1 MERQKNAKA
10 QQNIK
15 YRLLACVVAVA
26 LAIGLS
32 AMPALAEPSEDAS
45 GSISIVSVDTSTDA
59 KAEKADAPKGE
70 SGTSDSSSK
79 AEGSS
84 NKSDSSAPAK
94 KPVSSDV
101 LNPAEKLGAVLEGE
115 GQAAVS
121 NATGISVASEESD
134 EELDEKEQAK
144 KNIKAAITAMGNYV
158 ATYYGD
164 LVIDKKFISGP
175 LYTVLDEQ
183 GKAVAAQY
191 TVQFTVVGYRLGCD
205 INTASSGDVVYKKRT
220 IGIKVDVGGGT
231 DSEGRATLKGLPEG
245 QYVVTE
251 IEYPGCGYK
260 CVEPSSS
267 YMVKTI
273 EWTSSRDT
281 PVGNNNKL
289 ERSITFNFQN
299 EGTGTDYP
307 NQGFVNHYTNQ
318 DDAGF
323 GWTERD

>member
-10 QQNIK
+10 QQSIK

-32 AMPALAEPSEDAS
+32 AMPALAEPSEDAG
-45 GSISIVSVDTSTDA
+45 GSISIVSVDTSTDT
-59 KAEKADAPKGE
+59 KAEKADASKGE
-70 SGTSDSSSK
+70 SNASDSLSK
-79 AEGSS
+79 TEGSS
-84 NKSDSSAPAK
+84 NKSDSSTPAK

-121 NATGISVASEESD
+121 NAMGISVASEEGD

-144 KNIKAAITAMGNYV
+144 KNIKAAITTMGNYV

-205 INTASSGDVVYKKRT
+205 INTASSDDVVYKKRT

-251 IEYPGCGYK
+251 IEYPG
-260 CVEPSSS
+260 
-267 YMVKTI
+267 
-273 EWTSSRDT
+273 
-281 PVGNNNKL
+281 
-289 ERSITFNFQN
+289 
-299 EGTGTDYP
+299 
-307 NQGFVNHYTNQ
+307 
-318 DDAGF
+318 
-323 GWTERD
+323 

>member
-10 QQNIK
+10 QQSIK

-32 AMPALAEPSEDAS
+32 AMPALAEPNEDAS

-59 KAEKADAPKGE
+59 KAEKADASKSE
-70 SGTSDSSSK
+70 SSASDSSSK
-79 AEGSS
+79 TEGSS

-134 EELDEKEQAK
+134 EELDEKEQVK
-144 KNIKAAITAMGNYV
+144 KNIKAAITTMGNYV

-164 LVIDKKFISGP
+164 LKINKEFISGP

-205 INTASSGDVVYKKRT
+205 INTATSDDVVYKKRT

-231 DSEGRATLKGLPEG
+231 SSNYENLEGLPEG

-251 IEYPGCGYK
+251 IEYPGCGYE
-260 CVEPSSS
+260 CDGDSR
-267 YMVKTI
+267 MVKTI
-273 EWTSSRDT
+273 EWTSSDAT
-281 PVGNNNKL
+281 PVVGGNKL
-289 ERSITFNFQN
+289 RDPIEFSFKNK
-299 EGTGTDYP
+299 GTGTNYP

-323 GWTERD
+323 GWTAAERE

>member
-1 MERQKNAKA
+1 MERQNNTKA

-84 NKSDSSAPAK
+84 NKSDSSSPVK

-164 LVIDKKFISGP
+164 LKINKEFISGP

-205 INTASSGDVVYKKRT
+205 INNATSDDVVYKKRT

-231 DSEGRATLKGLPEG
+231 GHNTKTLEGLPEG

-251 IEYPGCGYK
+251 IEYPGCGYT
-260 CVEPSSS
+260 CEADSR
-267 YMVKTI
+267 MVKTI
-273 EWTSSRDT
+273 EWTSSDAT
-281 PVGNNNKL
+281 PVVDSNKL
-289 ERSITFNFQN
+289 KDPIEFSFKNK
-299 EGTGTDYP
+299 GTGTNYP
-307 NQGFVNHYTNQ
+307 NQGFVNHYT
-318 DDAGF
+318 DHGDTGF
-323 GWTERD
+323 GWTAAERD

>member
-1 MERQKNAKA
+1 M
-10 QQNIK
+10 
-15 YRLLACVVAVA
+15 
-26 LAIGLS
+26 
-32 AMPALAEPSEDAS
+32 
-45 GSISIVSVDTSTDA
+45 
-59 KAEKADAPKGE
+59 
-70 SGTSDSSSK
+70 SK

-84 NKSDSSAPAK
+84 NKSDSSTSAK

-121 NATGISVASEESD
+121 NATGISAASEESD

-164 LVIDKKFISGP
+164 LEINKEFISGP

-183 GKAVAAQY
+183 GNVVAAQY

-205 INTASSGDVVYKKRT
+205 VNTATSDDVVYKKRT

-231 DSEGRATLKGLPEG
+231 SSNSTTLEGLPEG

-251 IEYPGCGYK
+251 IEYPGCGYE
-260 CVEPSSS
+260 CDGDSR
-267 YMVKTI
+267 MVKTI

-281 PVGNNNKL
+281 PVGENNKL
-289 ERSITFNFQN
+289 KNSITFNFQN
-299 EGTGTDYP
+299 KGTGTNYP
-307 NQGFVNHYTNQ
+307 NQGFVNHYT
-318 DDAGF
+318 DHTDTGF

>member
-10 QQNIK
+10 QQSIK

-32 AMPALAEPSEDAS
+32 AMPALAEPNEDAS

-59 KAEKADAPKGE
+59 KAEKADASKSE
-70 SGTSDSSSK
+70 SSASDSSSK
-79 AEGSS
+79 TEGSS

-121 NATGISVASEESD
+121 NATGISVASEEGD

-144 KNIKAAITAMGNYV
+144 KNIKAAITAMGNFV

-164 LVIDKKFISGP
+164 LEINKEFISGP

-183 GKAVAAQY
+183 GNVVAAQY

-205 INTASSGDVVYKKRT
+205 VNTATSDDVVYKKRT

-231 DSEGRATLKGLPEG
+231 SSNSTTLEGLPEG

-251 IEYPGCGYK
+251 IEYPGCGYE
-260 CVEPSSS
+260 CDGDSR
-267 YMVKTI
+267 MVKTI

-281 PVGNNNKL
+281 PVGENNKL
-289 ERSITFNFQN
+289 KNSITFNFQN
-299 EGTGTDYP
+299 KGTGTNYP
-307 NQGFVNHYTNQ
+307 NQGFVNHYT
-318 DDAGF
+318 DHTDTGF

>member
-1 MERQKNAKA
+1 MERQNNTKA

-84 NKSDSSAPAK
+84 NKSDSSTSAK

-158 ATYYGD
+158 ATY
-164 LVIDKKFISGP
+164 L
-175 LYTVLDEQ
+175 
-183 GKAVAAQY
+183 
-191 TVQFTVVGYRLGCD
+191 
-205 INTASSGDVVYKKRT
+205 
-220 IGIKVDVGGGT
+220 
-231 DSEGRATLKGLPEG
+231 
-245 QYVVTE
+245 
-251 IEYPGCGYK
+251 
-260 CVEPSSS
+260 
-267 YMVKTI
+267 
-273 EWTSSRDT
+273 W
-281 PVGNNNKL
+281 
-289 ERSITFNFQN
+289 
-299 EGTGTDYP
+299 
-307 NQGFVNHYTNQ
+307 
-318 DDAGF
+318 
-323 GWTERD
+323 

>member
-1 MERQKNAKA
+1 MERQNNTKA

-15 YRLLACVVAVA
+15 YRVLACVVAVA

-84 NKSDSSAPAK
+84 NKSDSSTSAK

-101 LNPAEKLGAVLEGE
+101 LNPAEKLGAVL
-115 GQAAVS
+115 
-121 NATGISVASEESD
+121 
-134 EELDEKEQAK
+134 EQAK

-164 LVIDKKFISGP
+164 LVIDKTFISGP

-183 GKAVAAQY
+183 GNAVAAQY

-205 INTASSGDVVYKKRT
+205 IDTATSDDVVYKKRT

-231 DSEGRATLKGLPEG
+231 NHNTATLEGLPEG

-251 IEYPGCGYK
+251 IEYPGCGYE
-260 CVEPSSS
+260 CQGNPRV
-267 YMVKTI
+267 VKTR
-273 EWTSSRDT
+273 EWTSSDAT

-289 ERSITFNFQN
+289 ENPIEFSFKNK
-299 EGTGTDYP
+299 GTGTNYP
-307 NQGFVNHYTNQ
+307 NQGFVNHYT
-318 DDAGF
+318 DHGDTGF
-323 GWTERD
+323 GWTAAERD

>member
-1 MERQKNAKA
+1 MW
-10 QQNIK
+10 
-15 YRLLACVVAVA
+15 LP
-26 LAIGLS
+26 IGLS

-84 NKSDSSAPAK
+84 NKSDSSSPVK

-164 LVIDKKFISGP
+164 LKINKEFISGP

-191 TVQFTVVGYRLGCD
+191 MVQFTVVGYRLGCD
-205 INTASSGDVVYKKRT
+205 INNATSDDVVYKKRT

-231 DSEGRATLKGLPEG
+231 GHNTKTLEGLPEG

-251 IEYPGCGYK
+251 IEYPGCGYT
-260 CVEPSSS
+260 CEGDSR
-267 YMVKTI
+267 MVKTI
-273 EWTSSRDT
+273 EWTSSDAT
-281 PVGNNNKL
+281 PVVDSNKL
-289 ERSITFNFQN
+289 KDPIEFSFKNK
-299 EGTGTDYP
+299 GTGTNYP
-307 NQGFVNHYTNQ
+307 NQGFVNHYT
-318 DDAGF
+318 DHGDTGF
-323 GWTERD
+323 GWTAAERD

>member
-10 QQNIK
+10 QQSIK

-32 AMPALAEPSEDAS
+32 AMPALAEPNEDAS

-59 KAEKADAPKGE
+59 KAEKADASKSE
-70 SGTSDSSSK
+70 SSASDSSSK
-79 AEGSS
+79 TEGSS

-121 NATGISVASEESD
+121 NATGLSVASEESD

-144 KNIKAAITAMGNYV
+144 KNIKAAITTMGNYV

-164 LVIDKKFISGP
+164 LEINKEFISGP

-183 GKAVAAQY
+183 GNVVAAQY

-205 INTASSGDVVYKKRT
+205 INTATSDDVVYKKRT

-231 DSEGRATLKGLPEG
+231 SSNSTTLEGLPEG

-251 IEYPGCGYK
+251 IEYPGCGYE
-260 CVEPSSS
+260 CDGDSR
-267 YMVKTI
+267 MVKTI

-281 PVGNNNKL
+281 PVGDNNKL
-289 ERSITFNFQN
+289 KNSITFNFQN
-299 EGTGTDYP
+299 KGTGTNYP
-307 NQGFVNHYTNQ
+307 NQGFVNHYT
-318 DDAGF
+318 DHADTGF
-323 GWTERD
+323 GWTAAERE

>member
-10 QQNIK
+10 QQSIK

-59 KAEKADAPKGE
+59 KAEKADASKSE
-70 SGTSDSSSK
+70 SSASDSSSK
-79 AEGSS
+79 TEGSS

-144 KNIKAAITAMGNYV
+144 KNIKAAITTMGNYV

-205 INTASSGDVVYKKRT
+205 INNATSDDVVYKKRT

-231 DSEGRATLKGLPEG
+231 GENKATLEGLPEG

-251 IEYPGCGYK
+251 VEYPGCGYT
-260 CVEPSSS
+260 CVEPSPS

-273 EWTSSRDT
+273 KWTSSSDT

-289 ERSITFNFQN
+289 ENPITFNFQN
-299 EGTGTDYP
+299 KGTGTNYP
-307 NQGFVNHYTNQ
+307 NQGFVNHYT
-318 DDAGF
+318 DHDGTGF

>member
-1 MERQKNAKA
+1 MERQNNTKA

-59 KAEKADAPKGE
+59 KAENADAPQRE
-70 SGTSDSSSK
+70 TPTRHSSSK
-79 AEGSS
+79 AQGST
-84 NKSDSSAPAK
+84 NQSDSSTPVQ

-164 LVIDKKFISGP
+164 LEINKEFISGP

-183 GKAVAAQY
+183 GNVVAAQY

-205 INTASSGDVVYKKRT
+205 VNTATSDDVVYKKRT

-231 DSEGRATLKGLPEG
+231 SSNSTTLEGLPEG

-251 IEYPGCGYK
+251 IEYPGCGYE
-260 CVEPSSS
+260 CDGDSR
-267 YMVKTI
+267 MVKTI

-281 PVGNNNKL
+281 PVGENNKL
-289 ERSITFNFQN
+289 KNSITFNFQN
-299 EGTGTDYP
+299 KGTGTNYP
-307 NQGFVNHYTNQ
+307 NQGFVNHYT
-318 DDAGF
+318 DHTDTGF

>member
-1 MERQKNAKA
+1 MQVGR
-10 QQNIK
+10 
-15 YRLLACVVAVA
+15 
-26 LAIGLS
+26 S
-32 AMPALAEPSEDAS
+32 
-45 GSISIVSVDTSTDA
+45 VSCRSTPQRTL
-59 KAEKADAPKGE
+59 KPKKADAPKGE

-164 LVIDKKFISGP
+164 LEINKEFISGP

-183 GKAVAAQY
+183 GNVVAAQY

-205 INTASSGDVVYKKRT
+205 VNTATSDDVVYKKRT

-231 DSEGRATLKGLPEG
+231 SSNSTTLEGLPEG

-251 IEYPGCGYK
+251 IEYPGCGYE
-260 CVEPSSS
+260 CDGDSR
-267 YMVKTI
+267 MVKTI

-281 PVGNNNKL
+281 PVGENNKL
-289 ERSITFNFQN
+289 KNSITFNFQN
-299 EGTGTDYP
+299 KGTGTNYP
-307 NQGFVNHYTNQ
+307 NQGFVNHYT
-318 DDAGF
+318 DHTDTGF

>member
-1 MERQKNAKA
+1 MERQNNTKA

-84 NKSDSSAPAK
+84 NKSDSSSPVK

-101 LNPAEKLGAVLEGE
+101 LNPAEKLGAVLKGE

-164 LVIDKKFISGP
+164 LKINKEFISGP

-205 INTASSGDVVYKKRT
+205 INNATSDDVVYKKRT

-231 DSEGRATLKGLPEG
+231 GHNTKTLEGLPEG

-251 IEYPGCGYK
+251 IEYPGCGYT
-260 CVEPSSS
+260 CEGDSR
-267 YMVKTI
+267 MVKTI
-273 EWTSSRDT
+273 EWTSSDAT
-281 PVGNNNKL
+281 PVVDSNKL
-289 ERSITFNFQN
+289 KDPIEFSFKNK
-299 EGTGTDYP
+299 GTGTNYP
-307 NQGFVNHYTNQ
+307 NQGFVNHYT
-318 DDAGF
+318 DHGDTGF
-323 GWTERD
+323 GWTAAERD

>member
-1 MERQKNAKA
+1 MERQNNTKA

-84 NKSDSSAPAK
+84 NKSDSSSPVK

-164 LVIDKKFISGP
+164 LKINKEFISGP
-175 LYTVLDEQ
+175 LYTVFDEQ

-205 INTASSGDVVYKKRT
+205 INNATSDDVVYKKRT

-231 DSEGRATLKGLPEG
+231 GHNTKTLEGLPEG

-251 IEYPGCGYK
+251 IEYPGCGYT
-260 CVEPSSS
+260 CEGDSR
-267 YMVKTI
+267 MVKTI
-273 EWTSSRDT
+273 EWTSSDAT
-281 PVGNNNKL
+281 PVVDSNKL
-289 ERSITFNFQN
+289 KDPIEFSFKNK
-299 EGTGTDYP
+299 GTGTNYP
-307 NQGFVNHYTNQ
+307 NQGFVNHYT
-318 DDAGF
+318 DHGDTGF
-323 GWTERD
+323 GWTAAERD

>member
-1 MERQKNAKA
+1 MERQNNTKA

-84 NKSDSSAPAK
+84 NKSDSSSPVK

-115 GQAAVS
+115 GQTAVS

-164 LVIDKKFISGP
+164 LKINKEFISGP

-205 INTASSGDVVYKKRT
+205 INNATSDDVVYKKRT

-231 DSEGRATLKGLPEG
+231 GHNTKTLEGLPEG

-251 IEYPGCGYK
+251 IEYPGCGYT
-260 CVEPSSS
+260 CEGDSR
-267 YMVKTI
+267 MVKTI
-273 EWTSSRDT
+273 EWTSSDAT
-281 PVGNNNKL
+281 PVVDSNKL
-289 ERSITFNFQN
+289 KDPIEFSFKNK
-299 EGTGTDYP
+299 GTGTNYP
-307 NQGFVNHYTNQ
+307 NQGFVNHYT
-318 DDAGF
+318 DHGDAGF
-323 GWTERD
+323 GWTAAERD

>member
-1 MERQKNAKA
+1 MERQNNTKA

-84 NKSDSSAPAK
+84 NKSDSSTSAK

-121 NATGISVASEESD
+121 NATGLSVASEESD

-164 LVIDKKFISGP
+164 LVIDKTFISGP

-183 GKAVAAQY
+183 GNAVAAQY

-205 INTASSGDVVYKKRT
+205 IDTATSDDVVYKKRT

-231 DSEGRATLKGLPEG
+231 NHNTATLEGLPEG

-251 IEYPGCGYK
+251 IEYPGCGYE
-260 CVEPSSS
+260 CQGNPRV
-267 YMVKTI
+267 VKTI
-273 EWTSSRDT
+273 EWTSSDAT

-289 ERSITFNFQN
+289 ENPIEFSFKNK
-299 EGTGTDYP
+299 GTGTNYP
-307 NQGFVNHYTNQ
+307 NQGFVNHYT
-318 DDAGF
+318 DHGDTGF
-323 GWTERD
+323 GWTAAERD

>member
-1 MERQKNAKA
+1 MERQNNAKA
-10 QQNIK
+10 QQSIK

-32 AMPALAEPSEDAS
+32 AMPALAEPSEDAG

-59 KAEKADAPKGE
+59 KAEKADASKGE
-70 SGTSDSSSK
+70 SNASDSSSK

-84 NKSDSSAPAK
+84 NKSDSSTSAK

-205 INTASSGDVVYKKRT
+205 INTATSDDVVYKKRT
-220 IGIKVDVGGGT
+220 IGIKVDVGGDGN
-231 DSEGRATLKGLPEG
+231 SEKLEGLPEG

-251 IEYPGCGYK
+251 VEYPGCGYK
-260 CVEPSSS
+260 CQGNPRV
-267 YMVKTI
+267 VKTI
-273 EWTSSRDT
+273 EWTSSDAT
-281 PVGNNNKL
+281 PVGDNNKL
-289 ERSITFNFQN
+289 KKPFVFEFQN
-299 EGTGTDYP
+299 KGTGTDYP
-307 NQGFVNHYTNQ
+307 NQGFVNHYT
-318 DDAGF
+318 DHDGTGF

>member
-1 MERQKNAKA
+1 MERQNNAKA
-10 QQNIK
+10 QQSIK
-15 YRLLACVVAVA
+15 YRLLACVVTVA

-59 KAEKADAPKGE
+59 KAEKADASKSE
-70 SGTSDSSSK
+70 SSASDSSSK
-79 AEGSS
+79 TEGSS
-84 NKSDSSAPAK
+84 NKSDNSSPVK

-164 LVIDKKFISGP
+164 LVIDKEFISGP

-205 INTASSGDVVYKKRT
+205 INNATSDDAVYKKRT

-231 DSEGRATLKGLPEG
+231 SSNYEKLEGLPEG

-251 IEYPGCGYK
+251 IEYPGCGYE
-260 CVEPSSS
+260 CDGDSR
-267 YMVKTI
+267 MVKTI
-273 EWTSSRDT
+273 EWTSSDAT
-281 PVGNNNKL
+281 PVVGGNKL
-289 ERSITFNFQN
+289 RDPIEFSFKNK
-299 EGTGTDYP
+299 GTGTNYP

>member
-10 QQNIK
+10 QQSIK

-32 AMPALAEPSEDAS
+32 AMPALAEPSEDAG
-45 GSISIVSVDTSTDA
+45 GSISIVSVDTSTDT
-59 KAEKADAPKGE
+59 KAEKADASKGE
-70 SGTSDSSSK
+70 SNASDSLSK
-79 AEGSS
+79 TEGSS
-84 NKSDSSAPAK
+84 NKSDSSTPAK

-121 NATGISVASEESD
+121 NAMGISVASEEGD

-144 KNIKAAITAMGNYV
+144 KNIKAAITTMGNYV

-205 INTASSGDVVYKKRT
+205 INTASSDDVVYKKRT

-251 IEYPGCGYK
+251 IEYPGCGYE
-260 CVEPSSS
+260 CDGDSR
-267 YMVKTI
+267 MVKTI

-281 PVGNNNKL
+281 PVGENNKL
-289 ERSITFNFQN
+289 KNSITFNFQN
-299 EGTGTDYP
+299 KGTGTNYP
-307 NQGFVNHYTNQ
+307 NQGFVNHYT
-318 DDAGF
+318 DHTDTGF

>member
-1 MERQKNAKA
+1 MERQNNTKA

-84 NKSDSSAPAK
+84 NKSDSSSPVK

-164 LVIDKKFISGP
+164 LKINKEFISGP

-205 INTASSGDVVYKKRT
+205 INNATSDDVVYKKRT

-231 DSEGRATLKGLPEG
+231 GHNTKTLEGLPEG

-251 IEYPGCGYK
+251 IEYPGCGYT
-260 CVEPSSS
+260 CEGDSR
-267 YMVKTI
+267 MVKTI
-273 EWTSSRDT
+273 EWTSSDAT
-281 PVGNNNKL
+281 PVVDSNKL
-289 ERSITFNFQN
+289 KDPIEFSFKNKGA
-299 EGTGTDYP
+299 GTNYP
-307 NQGFVNHYTNQ
+307 NQGFVNHYT
-318 DDAGF
+318 DHGDTGF
-323 GWTERD
+323 GWTAAERD

>member
-1 MERQKNAKA
+1 M
-10 QQNIK
+10 
-15 YRLLACVVAVA
+15 
-26 LAIGLS
+26 
-32 AMPALAEPSEDAS
+32 
-45 GSISIVSVDTSTDA
+45 
-59 KAEKADAPKGE
+59 
-70 SGTSDSSSK
+70 
-79 AEGSS
+79 
-84 NKSDSSAPAK
+84 
-94 KPVSSDV
+94 
-101 LNPAEKLGAVLEGE
+101 
-115 GQAAVS
+115 
-121 NATGISVASEESD
+121 GISVASEEGD

-144 KNIKAAITAMGNYV
+144 KNIKAAITTMGNYV

-205 INTASSGDVVYKKRT
+205 INTASSDDVVYKKRT

-251 IEYPGCGYK
+251 IEYPGCGYE
-260 CVEPSSS
+260 CDGDSR
-267 YMVKTI
+267 MVKTI

-281 PVGNNNKL
+281 PVGENNKL
-289 ERSITFNFQN
+289 KNSITFNFQN
-299 EGTGTDYP
+299 KGTGTNYP
-307 NQGFVNHYTNQ
+307 NQGFVNHYT
-318 DDAGF
+318 DHTDTGF

>member
-1 MERQKNAKA
+1 MERQNNTKA

-84 NKSDSSAPAK
+84 NKSDSSSPVK

-115 GQAAVS
+115 GPAAVS

-164 LVIDKKFISGP
+164 LKINKEFISGP

-205 INTASSGDVVYKKRT
+205 INNATSDDVVYKKRT

-231 DSEGRATLKGLPEG
+231 GHNTKTLEGLPEG

-251 IEYPGCGYK
+251 IEYPGCGYT
-260 CVEPSSS
+260 CEGDSR
-267 YMVKTI
+267 MVKTI
-273 EWTSSRDT
+273 EWTSSDAT
-281 PVGNNNKL
+281 PVVDSNKL
-289 ERSITFNFQN
+289 KDPIEFSFKNK
-299 EGTGTDYP
+299 GTGTNYP
-307 NQGFVNHYTNQ
+307 NQGFVNHYT
-318 DDAGF
+318 DHGDTGF
-323 GWTERD
+323 GWTAAERD

>member
-1 MERQKNAKA
+1 MERQNNAKV
-10 QQNIK
+10 QQSIK
-15 YRLLACVVAVA
+15 YRLLACVVAVT

-32 AMPALAEPSEDAS
+32 AMPALAEPSEDAG

-59 KAEKADAPKGE
+59 KAEKADASKGE
-70 SGTSDSSSK
+70 SNANNSSSK

-84 NKSDSSAPAK
+84 NKSDNSTPAK

-121 NATGISVASEESD
+121 NATGISVASEEND

-205 INTASSGDVVYKKRT
+205 INTATSSDVVYKKRT
-220 IGIKVDVGGGT
+220 IGIKVDVGGDGN
-231 DSEGRATLKGLPEG
+231 SEKLEGLPEG

-251 IEYPGCGYK
+251 VEYPGCGYT
-260 CVEPSSS
+260 CVEPSLS

-281 PVGNNNKL
+281 PVGENNKL
-289 ERSITFNFQN
+289 KKSITFNFQN
-299 EGTGTDYP
+299 KGTGTDYP
-307 NQGFVNHYTNQ
+307 NQGFVNHYT
-318 DDAGF
+318 DHGDAGF

>member
-1 MERQKNAKA
+1 MERQNNTKA

-84 NKSDSSAPAK
+84 NKSDSSSPVK

-164 LVIDKKFISGP
+164 LKINKEFISGP

-205 INTASSGDVVYKKRT
+205 INNATSDDVVYKKRT

-231 DSEGRATLKGLPEG
+231 GHNTKTLEGLPEG

-251 IEYPGCGYK
+251 IEYPGCGYT
-260 CVEPSSS
+260 CEGD
-267 YMVKTI
+267 
-273 EWTSSRDT
+273 SRIGKDH
-281 PVGNNNKL
+281 
-289 ERSITFNFQN
+289 RM
-299 EGTGTDYP
+299 D
-307 NQGFVNHYTNQ
+307 
-318 DDAGF
+318 
-323 GWTERD
+323 

>member
-10 QQNIK
+10 QQSIK

-59 KAEKADAPKGE
+59 KAEKADASKSE
-70 SGTSDSSSK
+70 SSASDSSSK
-79 AEGSS
+79 TEGSS
-84 NKSDSSAPAK
+84 NKSDNSSPVK

-144 KNIKAAITAMGNYV
+144 KNIKAAITTMGNYV

-205 INTASSGDVVYKKRT
+205 INNATSDDVVYKKRT

-231 DSEGRATLKGLPEG
+231 GENKATLEGLPEG

-251 IEYPGCGYK
+251 VEYPGCGYT
-260 CVEPSSS
+260 CVEPSPS

-273 EWTSSRDT
+273 KWTSSSDT

-289 ERSITFNFQN
+289 ENPITFNFQN
-299 EGTGTDYP
+299 KGTGTNYP
-307 NQGFVNHYTNQ
+307 NQGFVNHYT
-318 DDAGF
+318 DHDGTGF